1 MVVNPEEYYDK
12 SMRANSIYYRDD
24 AEKVTD
30 LLSKINAYYFDG
42 NYQKI
47 HSLLF
52 WHPILKNKIIEDT
65 RDYED
70 SYVRTIIEV
79 EKENQ

>member
-1 MVVNPEEYYDK
+1 
-12 SMRANSIYYRDD
+12 MRANSIYYRDD

-42 NYQKI
+42 NYKKI

-52 WHPILKNKIIEDT
+52 WNQDLENIIIEDT
-65 RDYED
+65 RDYET

-79 EKENQ
+79 ENKNQYKVKIKK